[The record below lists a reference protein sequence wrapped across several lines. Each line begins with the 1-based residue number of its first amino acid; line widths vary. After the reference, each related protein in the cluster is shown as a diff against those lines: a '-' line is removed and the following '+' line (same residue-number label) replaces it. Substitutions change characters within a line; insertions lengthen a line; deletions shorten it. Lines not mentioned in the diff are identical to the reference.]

1 LHILGSRKK
10 CAGQLPLAA
19 DGFPDENP
27 ERPHVSLSVKPAK
40 KRRFPMLNYELNRAE
55 SILIV
60 KPIGPLESTDFEK
73 LVQEVDPYIKE
84 KGKLNGLM
92 IYAKSFP
99 GWDSF
104 AAFLSH
110 MKFVKNHHQKIKKIA
125 AVTGSGF
132 LSIMPQV
139 ANHFVR
145 AEIRHFDY
153 DDKDAALNWLRADN

>member
-1 LHILGSRKK
+1 
-10 CAGQLPLAA
+10 
-19 DGFPDENP
+19 
-27 ERPHVSLSVKPAK
+27 
-40 KRRFPMLNYELNRAE
+40 MLNFELIHAE
-55 SILIV
+55 GILIL

-73 LVQEVDPYIKE
+73 LAREVDPYIIE

-92 IYAKSFP
+92 IYTKSFP

-110 MKFVKNHHQKIKKIA
+110 IKFVKNHHQKIKKIA

-139 ANHFVR
+139 ANHFIQ
-145 AEIRHFDY
+145 AEVRHFDY
-153 DDKDAALNWLRADN
+153 DDKDTALDWLKSEK